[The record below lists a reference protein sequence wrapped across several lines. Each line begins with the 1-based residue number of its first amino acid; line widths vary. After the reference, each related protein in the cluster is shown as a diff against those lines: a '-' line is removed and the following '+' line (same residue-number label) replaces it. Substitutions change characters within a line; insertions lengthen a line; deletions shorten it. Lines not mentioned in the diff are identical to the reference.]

1 MLQNIKQSILNKL
14 NRQDSL
20 GFMVESLDCNQVSG
34 WIIPK
39 EGNNPD
45 ELRFQLVEKG
55 RDISL
60 SVHLFH
66 RAAFA
71 SQSSQNLY
79 GFRIRFSQQVAEFSK
94 TSFFYIDDKDRIEPR
109 LLPKAAWTFAKPSGS
124 IYFLNCMM
132 SQIQINSE
140 PLPSQDVLE
149 LLTSG
154 TSKSSKDIETTMTEC
169 LCDDLAMFNLQV
181 GLKSKCGVAITG
193 KSGHLFLHG
202 GDNKVDEL
210 FQQTDVYLDKA
221 PVWFSLF
228 LNRKKRACLSDYQY
242 LQIVIPE
249 KQTLLGNF
257 YYRNNIVPSKL
268 LERLEKADRQTYF
281 SVWEALSNYSAEDLF
296 FKTDSHLSAKGTFY
310 LFKELIEHL
319 GFNISVEPK
328 FNITQHK
335 SGDLGR
341 KYTPFTFWEKY
352 QVTADVPIL
361 DRQIKYKFEPEKKGH
376 MGKHIYWI
384 NPSAPFN
391 KKVLIFGNSF
401 CDMGTQQ
408 HHLTWWFSHY
418 FKECQF
424 VWSGDF
430 NDKLIEMFKPD
441 IVIGQSTERFL
452 RLVPR
457 F

>member
-1 MLQNIKQSILNKL
+1 MLQHIKQHILNKL
-14 NRQDSL
+14 KRQDIS
-20 GFMVESLDCNQVSG
+20 GFMVESLDCNKVSG
-34 WIIPK
+34 WLIPK
-39 EGNNPD
+39 EGHNPD

-55 RDISL
+55 KDISL
-60 SVHLFH
+60 TVHLFH
-66 RAAFA
+66 RSAFT
-71 SQSSQNLY
+71 SQNSHNLY
-79 GFRIRFSQQVAEFSK
+79 GFRIRFSQQLTEFSK
-94 TSFFYIDDKDRIEPR
+94 ASFFYMDGNDRIEPR
-109 LLPKAAWTFAKPSGS
+109 LLPKVAWTFAKPSGS
-124 IYFLNCMM
+124 IYFLNCMV
-132 SQIQINSE
+132 SQAQLNCE
-140 PLPSQDVLE
+140 PLPSSEVLE

-154 TSKSSKDIETTMTEC
+154 TAKSSKDIESMMTVC
-169 LCDDLAMFNLQV
+169 LCDDLSMFNLQV

-193 KSGHLFLHG
+193 KTGHLFLHG
-202 GDNKVDEL
+202 GSNKVDDL
-210 FQQTDVYLDKA
+210 FQQTDVYSDMA
-221 PVWFSLF
+221 PVWLSLF
-228 LNRKKRACLSDYQY
+228 SDRNKRAGLSDYQY

-257 YYRNNIVPSKL
+257 YYRNNVAPSKL
-268 LERLEKADRQTYF
+268 LERLEKANRQTYF

-310 LFKELIEHL
+310 LFKEMIEHL
-319 GFNISVEPK
+319 GFNISEEPK
-328 FNITQHK
+328 FNITLQK

-352 QVTADVPIL
+352 KVTADVPKL
-361 DRQIKYKFEPEKKGH
+361 DRQIKYKFEPEKKGN

-384 NPSAPFN
+384 TPSAPFD

-401 CDMGTQQ
+401 CDMGMQQ

-430 NDKLIEMFKPD
+430 NDKLIEIFKPE
-441 IVIGQSTERFL
+441 IVIGQSIERFL